1 MKKEEIVFME
11 ELFFQTL
18 QDFQGYTVD
27 ELIKTHKEFL
37 PRHIVINT
45 VSRVSNLI
53 HYALEGNVKYFVVVS
68 SEGEIAGLIKAAD
81 LIYLLVAG
89 AARYSTFSGIS
100 RIGILGKEI
109 PIGEA
114 IKLVAEEIMRWGP
127 TVTTPDDNL
136 RHVLKLMWDSRA
148 HAVIIVDEEKMPIAV
163 IDEDAVL
170 SMVSREVLKRIKLEK
185 AKKEESG

>member
-1 MKKEEIVFME
+1 MKKQEVEFME

-18 QDFQGYTVD
+18 QDFQGYTVK
-27 ELIKTHKEFL
+27 ELIETHKEFL

-53 HYALEGNVKYFVVVS
+53 HYALQADVKYFIVVS
-68 SEGEIAGLIKAAD
+68 SEGKIAGLIKAAD

-109 PIGEA
+109 PISEA
-114 IKLVAEEIMRWGP
+114 MKLVAEEIMRWGP

-148 HAVIIVDEEKMPIAV
+148 HAVIVVDEEKMPIAV
-163 IDEDAVL
+163 IDENAVL
-170 SMVSREVLKRIKLEK
+170 SMVSREVLKRVKLER
-185 AKKEESG
+185 AKEG